1 MVLIKQSLLLVLTA
15 GALVFG
21 VSAQTS
27 KRGPG
32 QSSTQNRKPD
42 ATARQVDPKL
52 PSSVAVERSP
62 TQYLSGEAN
71 VAVTGNQNPQVR
83 LGLSPNGATIIE
95 FPAADKLFNII
106 PGNSNLVTVEESP
119 TKDTDRFIVLRP
131 GDGFASPTT
140 MSQAGRAPVTS
151 VIVQMT
157 SGIVVTFLFYPVSDL
172 SQHAHRVVVNYDRN
186 EVVAARRAA
195 GLAVNLDSNIEVK
208 QPVTASVRVVP
219 ASNDARSSDGAS
231 RPGLQS
237 AEVKKS
243 SLVAVADEALNQGL
257 KNTDGFG
264 KWSKESHGLSIS
276 IAPAREVDKQSQV
289 VVLAVRNSRKKPAR
303 LVPGQPELF
312 VETVDSRGKSLA
324 VDPVEKLAEQTTAVD
339 GFILAKSTVYY
350 AIVYKSKILGVNQRL
365 RVAVSM
371 TTAADDPSI
380 APVIDESEKRGGR

>member
-1 MVLIKQSLLLVLTA
+1 MFCYKRKVMTLLILVALALPA
-15 GALVFG
+15 GA
-21 VSAQTS
+21 QT
-27 KRGPG
+27 KTRQDQHKGKTREEGP
-32 QSSTQNRKPD
+32 
-42 ATARQVDPKL
+42 A
-52 PSSVAVERSP
+52 SP
-62 TQYLSGEAN
+62 TSVKLVEPPSADFLSGEAN
-71 VAVTGNQNPQVR
+71 VAVRGNQNPVIR

-95 FPAADKLFNII
+95 FPASDKLFNII

-119 TKDTDRFIVLRP
+119 TKETDRFVVVRP
-131 GDGFASPTT
+131 GDGFASPAT

-157 SGIVVTFLFYPVSDL
+157 SGIVITFLFYPVSDL

-231 RPGLQS
+231 KPGLQS
-237 AEVKKS
+237 AAVKKS

-276 IAPAREVDKQSQV
+276 IVPAREVDKQSQV

-312 VETVDSRGKSLA
+312 VETVDSRGRSLA

-380 APVIDESEKRGGR
+380 APIIDESEKRGGR